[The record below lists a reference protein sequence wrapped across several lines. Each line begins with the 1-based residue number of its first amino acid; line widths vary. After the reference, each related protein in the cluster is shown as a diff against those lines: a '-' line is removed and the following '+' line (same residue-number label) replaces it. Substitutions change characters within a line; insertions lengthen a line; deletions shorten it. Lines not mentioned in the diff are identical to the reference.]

1 MHLEP
6 PALSEA
12 KRFAEEGLP
21 DFPEAEGYRAEV
33 AESPVAK
40 MALDTPKCSLC
51 PLTMW
56 GMLRLRAYKGDF
68 ANLTSDSIRFAREE
82 PTGLVTIH
90 VLAAGN
96 VPQIRTL
103 PTFCPDFAGVV
114 HVSGTLPARSGA
126 IPESGQNVQPRPRS
140 KPVAAGL

>member
-51 PLTMW
+51 PLNDV
-56 GMLRLRAYKGDF
+56 GYVAF
-68 ANLTSDSIRFAREE
+68 A
-82 PTGLVTIH
+82 
-90 VLAAGN
+90 
-96 VPQIRTL
+96 
-103 PTFCPDFAGVV
+103 C
-114 HVSGTLPARSGA
+114 
-126 IPESGQNVQPRPRS
+126 VQ
-140 KPVAAGL
+140 G